1 MSRRESRKT
10 GYPFRSR
17 YWLPQCNAWARSR
30 GRQCRRRVGMRPDG
44 TLHVVCNNHGALTP
58 PYSEREISESGKE
71 RIAASMRAYWQ
82 RVKAGEV
89 IRPRRK
95 KERTSGHR
103 NGTVAEERDA

>member
-1 MSRRESRKT
+1 
-10 GYPFRSR
+10 
-17 YWLPQCNAWARSR
+17 
-30 GRQCRRRVGMRPDG
+30 MRPDG

-95 KERTSGHR
+95 KNAPAGIVMAPWQWKETPEEKAERLARLLREKFPDDGR
-103 NGTVAEERDA
+103 F